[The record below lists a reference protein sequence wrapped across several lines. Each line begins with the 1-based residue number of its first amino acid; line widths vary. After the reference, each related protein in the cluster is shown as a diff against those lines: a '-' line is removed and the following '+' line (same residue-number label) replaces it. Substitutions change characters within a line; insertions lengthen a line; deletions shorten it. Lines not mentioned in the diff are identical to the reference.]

1 MSTRDMESTDPVVVV
16 VDPPSGVAR
25 LPLVCDSPHSGTR
38 YPADFVTRVPF
49 AQLRQAEDTH
59 IDTLW
64 AAAPHH
70 GATLLAAQFP
80 RAYIDPNRAIDDLD
94 PELLDGPWPSPLKP
108 GEKSRLGYGLVWS
121 RIAADQPLYDQPLQ
135 PAAVQWR
142 IDQFWKPYHAALST
156 AVQRAVTDFGAL
168 WHLNL
173 HSMPGNAY
181 EKLRIQSPRPLA
193 DFVLGDREGTTCGP
207 ALLNVVEATVRAHG
221 YTVARNDP
229 YKGVALIAEIGNPAK
244 ERHSLQIEIRRPI
257 YMNETTR
264 EPNDGFAPLQRCI
277 EATITA
283 VAAHVKLQLG
293 KG

>member
-1 MSTRDMESTDPVVVV
+1 MESNDPAVVVA
-16 VDPPSGVAR
+16 DPPPGVAR

-64 AAAPHH
+64 AAAPSY

-80 RAYIDPNRAIDDLD
+80 RAYIDPNRAIEDLD
-94 PELLDGPWPSPLKP
+94 PELLDGPWPFPLNP

-121 RIAADQPLYDQPLQ
+121 RIAADEPLYDRPLQ
-135 PAAVQWR
+135 TAAVQSR
-142 IDQFWKPYHAALST
+142 IEKYWKPYRLALFAA
-156 AVQRAVTDFGAL
+156 VKRAVTDFGAL

-181 EKLRIQSPRPLA
+181 EKLRIQSTRSLA

-207 ALLNVVEATVRAHG
+207 ELLEVVEATVRAHG

-229 YKGVALIAEIGNPAK
+229 YKGVALIAEIGNPARK
-244 ERHSLQIEIRRPI
+244 RHSLQIEIRRPL
-257 YMNETTR
+257 YMNEATR
-264 EPNDGFAPLQRCI
+264 EPNDGFAALQRCI
-277 EATITA
+277 EATIGA
-283 VAAHVKLQLG
+283 VAAHVQLQLG
-293 KG
+293 RA

>member
-1 MSTRDMESTDPVVVV
+1 MESNDPAVVVA
-16 VDPPSGVAR
+16 DPPPGVAR

-59 IDTLW
+59 VDTLW
-64 AAAPHH
+64 AAAPKH

-94 PELLDGPWPSPLKP
+94 PELLDGSWPLPLNP

-121 RIAADQPLYDQPLQ
+121 RIAADEPLYDRPLQ
-135 PAAVQWR
+135 TAAVQSR
-142 IDQFWKPYHAALST
+142 IEKYWKPYHVALFAA
-156 AVQRAVTDFGAL
+156 VKRAVTDFGAL

-181 EKLRIQSPRPLA
+181 EKLRIQSTRPLA

-207 ALLNVVEATVRAHG
+207 ELLEVVEATVRAHG

-229 YKGVALIAEIGNPAK
+229 YKGVALIAEIGNPARK
-244 ERHSLQIEIRRPI
+244 RHSLQIEIRRPL
-257 YMNETTR
+257 YMNEATR
-264 EPNDGFAPLQRCI
+264 EPNDGFAALQRCI
-277 EATITA
+277 EATIGA
-283 VAAHVKLQLG
+283 VAAHVQLQLRRE
-293 KG
+293 